1 MSVRA
6 ARTQPARRTSKGSCR
21 RRAQIRNRGQAAAVA
36 ASYALRMKAET
47 QTFYEAAVRRTV
59 ERVAISL
66 DEALDLEALARGAA
80 LSTFH
85 FHRVFRGLVGETP
98 LELHRRLRLERAAER
113 LCTTANAV
121 TRIAFDAGYECHE
134 SFIRAFRQSY
144 GTSPS
149 KFRERAKD
157 QASACHGGPN
167 TRIPSLCAL
176 HVCGGAVDLG
186 ALTLPSFEEAPMD
199 VVIEDLPARRLA
211 TVRHRGPYAEI
222 GEAFHRLGQ
231 IATRIDLYAHA
242 EPAMLALYYDDPE
255 TTPPSELRSD
265 AALIVRPTEKLPP
278 ELVESTLAAGRY
290 ARTTHLGSYAG
301 LGDAWARF
309 LGRWLP
315 TSGHRIGTG
324 PSYEVYVTDPRTTP
338 VEQLRTDLYV
348 PLD

>member
-1 MSVRA
+1 LI
-6 ARTQPARRTSKGSCR
+6 
-21 RRAQIRNRGQAAAVA
+21 IRNRGQAGTAAV
-36 ASYALRMKAET
+36 SYVLRMKAET
-47 QTFYEAAVRRTV
+47 QTFYQAAVRCAV

-113 LCTTANAV
+113 LCTTADAV
-121 TRIAFDAGYECHE
+121 TGIAFDAGYESHE
-134 SFIRAFRQSY
+134 AFIRAFRQSY

-149 KFRERAKD
+149 KLRERAKD
-157 QASACHGGPN
+157 QASACHGGPT

-176 HVCGGAVDLG
+176 HVRDGAVDLG
-186 ALTLPSFEEAPMD
+186 ALALPSFQEAPMD
-199 VVIEDLPARRLA
+199 VVIENLPARRLA
-211 TVRHRGPYAEI
+211 MIRHRGPYAEI

-231 IATRIDLYAHA
+231 IAARIDLYAHA
-242 EPAMLALYYDDPE
+242 EPAMLASDDDDPE
-255 TTPPSELRSD
+255 STPPSELRSD
-265 AALIVRPTEKLPP
+265 AALIVQPTAKLPP
-278 ELVESTLAAGRY
+278 ALVEGTLAGGRY

-315 TSGHRIGTG
+315 PSGHRIGAG